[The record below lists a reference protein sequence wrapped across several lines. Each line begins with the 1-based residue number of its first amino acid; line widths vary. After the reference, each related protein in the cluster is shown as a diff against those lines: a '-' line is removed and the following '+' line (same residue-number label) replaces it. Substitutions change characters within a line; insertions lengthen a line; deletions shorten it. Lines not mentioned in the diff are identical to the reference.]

1 MTIPTETTELPSTLV
16 KRWRDEAAAMEKRAG
31 ELSYGHPVIAN
42 DYEKKAEQKR
52 RCADDLESAL
62 TKAEAVEP
70 VAFLRPSDLICL
82 AEIKAGGLSMAS
94 IIVRLEMEPGWSSA
108 LYAHAPPAVPVESL
122 GRNADERDPSVFEQ
136 WYVENAPDFEQNPIG
151 TRQCWLMRK
160 AWNAACYAHASKS
173 APPPASVPDGWR
185 CFHCCEEFTDRESAA
200 LHFGTHEHQE
210 PACLINIAKFR
221 EMEALQL
228 RYVDEDADV
237 HRAMRRMES
246 GHQQAL
252 RRAEE
257 DGYAK
262 GLVDAV
268 KYPQDATPPTNQEGA
283 AP

>member
-1 MTIPTETTELPSTLV
+1 MTIPAEV
-16 KRWRDEAAAMEKRAG
+16 AAVLAEMHAHPEPAGHRA
-31 ELSYGHPVIAN
+31 L
-42 DYEKKAEQKR
+42 QTW
-52 RCADDLESAL
+52 ADRIESAL
-62 TKAEAVEP
+62 TKAEAVAPLLDDTVRKATEHMLRGGAIKIEY
-70 VAFLRPSDLICL
+70 VAQD
-82 AEIKAGGLSMAS
+82 
-94 IIVRLEMEPGWSSA
+94 EMR
-108 LYAHAPPAVPVESL
+108 VPVESPQHCPVCKFTMSGVGRCVNCVPTESL
-122 GRNADERDPSVFEQ
+122 GRDADTQMEGWHAAIDAAAELVG
-136 WYVENAPDFEQNPIG
+136 NAPDDRFRRRAEQVERWIENNRPV
-151 TRQCWLMRK
+151 
-160 AWNAACYAHASKS
+160 
-173 APPPASVPDGWR
+173 PPALPVASVPDGWR

-268 KYPQDATPPTNQEGA
+268 KYPQDATPPTNQEGG